1 MSTHG
6 GYSFPGPN
14 TLFGRV
20 HRVSRS
26 LVPSFLRSDGSGPSS
41 PRSCHSSPTHR
52 FITPSPP
59 SGKAAS
65 LTPGII
71 YTIIVNTLVRRM
83 PVLKT
88 PNGLNLIST
97 VRAGTKTL
105 LELLTMR
112 RGPSPVGLVRSSFL
126 SYVPKKF
133 LQVRWDASPNPP
145 YYTRGTRLR
154 VYPVVSSQPIFHC
167 SIRT

>member
-6 GYSFPGPN
+6 GDSFPGLN

-41 PRSCHSSPTHR
+41 LRSCHSSPTYR

-112 RGPSPVGLVRSSFL
+112 RGPPPVCLVRSSFL
-126 SYVPKKF
+126 SYVPFVTLKSFYK
-133 LQVRWDASPNPP
+133 
-145 YYTRGTRLR
+145 
-154 VYPVVSSQPIFHC
+154 
-167 SIRT
+167 

>member
-1 MSTHG
+1 MAGTRSPVQILYLDESIG
-6 GYSFPGPN
+6 FLVPSFRW
-14 TLFGRV
+14 F
-20 HRVSRS
+20 RS
-26 LVPSFLRSDGSGPSS
+26 FVPSFLRSDGSGPSS
-41 PRSCHSSPTHR
+41 LRSCHSSPTYR

-112 RGPSPVGLVRSSFL
+112 RGPPPVCLVRSSFL
-126 SYVPKKF
+126 SYVPFVTLKSFYK
-133 LQVRWDASPNPP
+133 
-145 YYTRGTRLR
+145 
-154 VYPVVSSQPIFHC
+154 
-167 SIRT
+167 

>member
-26 LVPSFLRSDGSGPSS
+26 PFLRSDGSSLRSDGSGP
-41 PRSCHSSPTHR
+41 SSPTHR

-71 YTIIVNTLVRRM
+71 YTIIFNTLVRRM

-88 PNGLNLIST
+88 PNSLNLIST
-97 VRAGTKTL
+97 VRDGTKTL
-105 LELLTMR
+105 LKLLTMR
-112 RGPSPVGLVRSSFL
+112 RGPSPVCLVRASFL
-126 SYVPKKF
+126 SYVPFVTLKSFYK
-133 LQVRWDASPNPP
+133 
-145 YYTRGTRLR
+145 
-154 VYPVVSSQPIFHC
+154 
-167 SIRT
+167 

>member
-6 GYSFPGPN
+6 GYSFPSPN

-26 LVPSFLRSDGSGPSS
+26 PFLRSDGSGPSS
-41 PRSCHSSPTHR
+41 PRSGHSSPTHR

-71 YTIIVNTLVRRM
+71 YTIIFNTLVRRM

-88 PNGLNLIST
+88 LNSLNLIST
-97 VRAGTKTL
+97 VRGGTKTL
-105 LELLTMR
+105 LKLLTMR
-112 RGPSPVGLVRSSFL
+112 RGPSPVCLVRASFL
-126 SYVPKKF
+126 SYVPFVTLKSFYK
-133 LQVRWDASPNPP
+133 
-145 YYTRGTRLR
+145 
-154 VYPVVSSQPIFHC
+154 
-167 SIRT
+167 

>member
-6 GYSFPGPN
+6 GDSFPGLN

-26 LVPSFLRSDGSGPSS
+26 LVPSFPRSDGSGPSS
-41 PRSCHSSPTHR
+41 LRSCHSSPTYR

-112 RGPSPVGLVRSSFL
+112 RGPPPVCLVRSSFL
-126 SYVPKKF
+126 SYVPFVTLKSFYK
-133 LQVRWDASPNPP
+133 
-145 YYTRGTRLR
+145 
-154 VYPVVSSQPIFHC
+154 
-167 SIRT
+167 

>member
-6 GYSFPGPN
+6 GDSFPGPN
-14 TLFGRV
+14 SLFGRV

-26 LVPSFLRSDGSGPSS
+26 LVPSSRWFRSFVPSFQSLVPSS
-41 PRSCHSSPTHR
+41 RSLVPYLQIHHTL
-52 FITPSPP
+52 PSF
-59 SGKAAS
+59 GKRAS

-97 VRAGTKTL
+97 VRAGTKTR

-112 RGPSPVGLVRSSFL
+112 RGPPPVCLVRSSFL
-126 SYVPKKF
+126 SYVPFVTLKSFYK
-133 LQVRWDASPNPP
+133 
-145 YYTRGTRLR
+145 
-154 VYPVVSSQPIFHC
+154 
-167 SIRT
+167 

>member
-1 MSTHG
+1 MAGT
-6 GYSFPGPN
+6 
-14 TLFGRV
+14 
-20 HRVSRS
+20 RS
-26 LVPSFLRSDGSGPSS
+26 PVPIVYLDESIGFLVPSFLRPDGSGPSS
-41 PRSCHSSPTHR
+41 LRSNGSGPSSLRSGLSSPTYR

-97 VRAGTKTL
+97 VRAGTKTR

-112 RGPSPVGLVRSSFL
+112 RGPPPVCLVRSSFL
-126 SYVPKKF
+126 SYVPFVTLKSFYK
-133 LQVRWDASPNPP
+133 
-145 YYTRGTRLR
+145 
-154 VYPVVSSQPIFHC
+154 
-167 SIRT
+167 

>member
-1 MSTHG
+1 MAGT
-6 GYSFPGPN
+6 
-14 TLFGRV
+14 
-20 HRVSRS
+20 RS
-26 LVPSFLRSDGSGPSS
+26 PVPIVYLDESIGFLVPSFLRPDGSGPSS
-41 PRSCHSSPTHR
+41 LRSSLSSLRPGLSSPTYR

-83 PVLKT
+83 PVLKKT

-97 VRAGTKTL
+97 VRAGTKTR

-112 RGPSPVGLVRSSFL
+112 RGPPPVCLVRSSFL
-126 SYVPKKF
+126 SYVPFVTLKSFYK
-133 LQVRWDASPNPP
+133 
-145 YYTRGTRLR
+145 
-154 VYPVVSSQPIFHC
+154 
-167 SIRT
+167 